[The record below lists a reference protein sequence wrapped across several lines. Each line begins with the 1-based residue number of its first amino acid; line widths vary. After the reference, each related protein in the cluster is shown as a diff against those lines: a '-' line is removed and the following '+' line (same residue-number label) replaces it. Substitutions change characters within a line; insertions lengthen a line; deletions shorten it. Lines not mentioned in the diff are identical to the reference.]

1 MCSDV
6 GSWRTTVMLS
16 YTYSKDWWT
25 SNKLPLT
32 HLFTTITL
40 LIKLSACSLYLCG
53 EQAAGW
59 IGMSSGVTIPII
71 CSFCI
76 FFGGKKNWPA
86 VKKTFDHFYVHWVFS
101 FLSSKK
107 RLLVL
112 IIVVAWVWY
121 NTSEVTPSERQ
132 GETSTQHSPDLFL
145 PLLSSFIT
153 KGIWLIVVRL
163 RYQKK
168 TKIKITS

>member
-6 GSWRTTVMLS
+6 GSQRTTAMPS

-32 HLFTTITL
+32 HLVTTITL
-40 LIKLSACSLYLCG
+40 LIKLSACSLYFCG

-59 IGMSSGVTIPII
+59 IGMSSGITIPIL

-76 FFGGKKNWPA
+76 FFWEKKLTCSE
-86 VKKTFDHFYVHWVFS
+86 KTFDHFYVHWVFS

-121 NTSEVTPSERQ
+121 NASEVTPSERQ
-132 GETSTQHSPDLFL
+132 VETSTQHSPESFL
-145 PLLSSFIT
+145 TSPF
-153 KGIWLIVVRL
+153 LI
-163 RYQKK
+163 YY
-168 TKIKITS
+168 